1 MKTKKKALL
10 MTLSAVLLVTVSV
23 FGTMAYLTDNDTVT
37 NTFTVGDV
45 KLILDEAD
53 VKTDGTYE
61 YVKDDNENYIFAPRV
76 DANEYHL
83 IPGHTYIKDPTV
95 TVVKDS
101 EAAYVRMFVKVEG
114 IDQLKAALP
123 NSGETAQYYE
133 NGIFLLAK
141 LCVGK
146 DGSGTWDSATWLPAG
161 YVESTDGKT
170 GTYEFRYKDIVS
182 KNTANNTV
190 LEPLFTAITVPGSID
205 NAHLAKLQ
213 NTFKI
218 VVTAQAIQAD
228 GFANAAAAWAEF

>member
-37 NTFTVGDV
+37 NTFTVGNV
-45 KLILDEAD
+45 KLELDEAN
-53 VKTDGTYE
+53 VNTDGTYVTNHDSR
-61 YVKDDNENYIFAPRV
+61 VKENS
-76 DANEYHL
+76 YHL

-95 TVVKDS
+95 TVKANS
-101 EAAYVRMFVKVEG
+101 EDAYVRMFVKVEG

-123 NSGETAQYYE
+123 KETNSTYYDT

-141 LCVGK
+141 LCVDKEGNC
-146 DGSGTWDSATWLPAG
+146 TWDSKTWLPAG
-161 YVESTDGKT
+161 YEETVKQVDDETSISV
-170 GTYEFRYKDIVS
+170 GTYEFRYKNIVEKS
-182 KNTANNTV
+182 ATDTV
-190 LEPLFTAITVPGSID
+190 LRDLFEAITVPGSID

-213 NTFKI
+213 DTFKI

-228 GFANAAAAWAEF
+228 GFDTAADAWAEFK